1 MKRLGKLEKILFILM
16 SLETMLIRIP
26 LRPTFFSKKP
36 RAILVNLQDINR
48 FYLLKKKIE
57 FYPYH
62 RGNLRFEPI
71 TIRFDTHEQAV
82 ERFNSI
88 EKMLQASNGQDKV
101 SKDRLDMASPDPL
114 AMTALQEFEEQ
125 KQLK

>member
-1 MKRLGKLEKILFILM
+1 M
-16 SLETMLIRIP
+16 SLEAMLIRIP
-26 LRPTFFSKKP
+26 LRPTFITKKP

-48 FYLLKKKIE
+48 FYLLNKKIE

-62 RGNLRFEPI
+62 RGTLRFEPI

-88 EKMLQASNGQDKV
+88 EKLLQPAQQDTKERMDTASV
-101 SKDRLDMASPDPL
+101 DPL
-114 AMTALQEFEEQ
+114 AMAALQDFEEE